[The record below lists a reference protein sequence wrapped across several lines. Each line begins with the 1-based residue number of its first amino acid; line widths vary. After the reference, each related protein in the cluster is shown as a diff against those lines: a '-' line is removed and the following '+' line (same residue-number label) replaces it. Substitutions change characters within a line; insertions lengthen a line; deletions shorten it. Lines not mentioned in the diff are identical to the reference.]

1 MNTEQITNIAIKIG
15 EISQKADF
23 TLLAAVIAA
32 AGAVIA
38 AVVTGYVAWKANK
51 AEKEHQKQWA
61 YLGKK
66 SALIDSAIDV
76 AVKMMFN
83 KLALVYYRYPQAY
96 DNLFILQK
104 EGLVIES
111 QLVVYGSADVAAAF
125 SDFTEQVISC
135 PNEQFV
141 GKWGELYKKGQ
152 EYLELCRVSLGV
164 NVTEPYKKFA
174 ERLAQ
179 PPARE
184 DAQTAQIVAANTM
197 GGVSPLKVQ

>member
-32 AGAVIA
+32 VGAVCASAI
-38 AVVTGYVAWKANK
+38 TGYVAWKASG

-66 SALIDSAIDV
+66 STLVDSAIDV
-76 AVKMMFN
+76 AVKLMFN
-83 KLALVYYRYPQAY
+83 KLALAYYNYNQAY
-96 DNLFILQK
+96 DNLFILHK
-104 EGLVIES
+104 EALVIES
-111 QLVVYGSADVAAAF
+111 QFIVYGSPDLAEAFADFRERV
-125 SDFTEQVISC
+125 VSC
-135 PNEQFV
+135 PNEQFI

-197 GGVSPLKVQ
+197 GGVSPLKG